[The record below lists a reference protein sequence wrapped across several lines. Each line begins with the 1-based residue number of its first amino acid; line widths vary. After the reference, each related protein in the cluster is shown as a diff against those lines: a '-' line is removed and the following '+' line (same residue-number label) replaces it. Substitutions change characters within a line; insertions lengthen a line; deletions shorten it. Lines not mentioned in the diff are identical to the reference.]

1 METGMAD
8 KNPLEK
14 ARELAREAAHEME
27 LTATETD
34 RVVEG
39 MYELDG
45 IIIDDGE
52 CDVACVI
59 IMYDEATDQYAL
71 VNEMRRDPEER
82 ETVAEAAERETRRAA
97 LLQEIQLKAMMALDT
112 CQSGDD
118 VAATWA
124 AIDSIVAQS
133 VRMRVGELGEDVDA
147 VRQDVDR
154 FFLKHPELR

>member
-1 METGMAD
+1 MAD

-27 LTATETD
+27 PTATETD

-71 VNEMRRDPEER
+71 VNEMRRDLEER

-97 LLQEIQLKAMMALDT
+97 LLQEIKLKAMMALDT